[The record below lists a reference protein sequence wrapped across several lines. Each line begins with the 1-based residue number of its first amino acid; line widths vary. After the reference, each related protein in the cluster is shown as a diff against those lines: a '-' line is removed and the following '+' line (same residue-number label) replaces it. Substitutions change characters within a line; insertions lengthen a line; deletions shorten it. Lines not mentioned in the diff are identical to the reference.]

1 MNTHL
6 TDEQRLA
13 YLEGRASTETAA
25 HLDQCPTCAAEI
37 QSWRRTIQRLED
49 LEWPA
54 RVPRRATTYSP
65 MLKWAMAASM
75 VLCVGFGLGRFSGP
89 DAAEI
94 QAAVKADLVRDLE
107 TKLAAAFEQKAGAQP
122 DLTPILAALTDLR
135 AQQNANY
142 ISLRKDLETLAST
155 ADARIQLTSRRLT
168 ELASNTQFTR
178 DQIQ

>member
-25 HLDQCPTCAAEI
+25 HVKDCATCAAEI

-54 RVPRRATTYSP
+54 RVPRRAATYSP
-65 MLKWAMAASM
+65 MLKWALAASM
-75 VLCVGFGLGRFSGP
+75 VLCVGFSLGRFTGP
-89 DAAEI
+89 NAAEI
-94 QAAVKADLVRDLE
+94 QAAVKADLARDLE
-107 TKLAAAFEQKAGAQP
+107 TKLASLQKQDGKT
-122 DLTPILAALTDLR
+122 DFTPILAALTELR

-155 ADARIQLTSRRLT
+155 ADARLQLTSRRIR
-168 ELASNTQFTR
+168 ELAANQNFS